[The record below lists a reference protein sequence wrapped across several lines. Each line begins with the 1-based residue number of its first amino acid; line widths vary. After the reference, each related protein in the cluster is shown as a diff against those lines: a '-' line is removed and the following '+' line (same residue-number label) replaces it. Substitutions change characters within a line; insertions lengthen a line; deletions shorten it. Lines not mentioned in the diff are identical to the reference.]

1 LITYSKVYCQVIGPW
16 AIYIAPSKLSSTKE
30 IHGASHDE
38 RALAVEKQNRGFNP
52 VDYAFPV
59 RLIIVS
65 ICFQLNSVALVRNYS
80 SQSN

>member
-38 RALAVEKQNRGFNP
+38 RALLLKNSLEDLTQ
-52 VDYAFPV
+52 
-59 RLIIVS
+59 LIMH
-65 ICFQLNSVALVRNYS
+65 FQ
-80 SQSN
+80 